1 MRCTTIC
8 RTFVFTLCLAVT
20 ARAADAPTVLDVWP
34 DKAPG
39 EMSWRDYLVLL
50 LHIAAEIEKWAKVIE
65 LKAVD
70 AQDRLYQRIAAE
82 HLHQK
87 APTESARS

>member
-1 MRCTTIC
+1 
-8 RTFVFTLCLAVT
+8 VT
-20 ARAADAPTVLDVWP
+20 
-34 DKAPG
+34 
-39 EMSWRDYLVLL
+39 
-50 LHIAAEIEKWAKVIE
+50 E

-87 APTESARS
+87 VPVEAAKS